1 MKTKTT
7 IDSFKVS
14 SGRVAVSDP
23 CYDCASVDV
32 QAKNGDW
39 VGYAETSDEGSW
51 GKRVSK
57 ILVHHHSFSPVG
69 GRYDVEEHLIS
80 VDSGQAGVFDGG
92 SYSGGDDEGWY
103 DRSCK
108 VTLSK
113 VGFGYTNDGFVSS
126 SGYGDGAYDCIVYKK
141 DGKAIAVEV
150 TFIDHSNKD
159 EDMPDMEPSDDPW
172 EGEYS
177 WDTE

>member
-1 MKTKTT
+1 LGPGKKASSRESSTKVKKAKGK
-7 IDSFKVS
+7 SKV
-14 SGRVAVSDP
+14 
-23 CYDCASVDV
+23 ASLS
-32 QAKNGDW
+32 
-39 VGYAETSDEGSW
+39 T
-51 GKRVSK
+51 
-57 ILVHHHSFSPVG
+57 
-69 GRYDVEEHLIS
+69 
-80 VDSGQAGVFDGG
+80 
-92 SYSGGDDEGWY
+92 DDEDWY

-113 VGFGYTNDGFVSS
+113 VGFGYTKDGFVSS

-150 TFIDHSNKD
+150 TFIDYSNKD